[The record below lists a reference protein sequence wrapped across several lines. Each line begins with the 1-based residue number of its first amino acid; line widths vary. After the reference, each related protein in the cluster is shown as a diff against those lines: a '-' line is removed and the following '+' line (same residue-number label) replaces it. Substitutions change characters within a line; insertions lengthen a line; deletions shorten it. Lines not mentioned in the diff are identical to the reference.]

1 MLFLVLISMSNDLQ
15 SRLIQFA
22 GYSISIKNHINPS
35 FEGEHLSKQ
44 LIRSATSAALNFG
57 EAQSAE
63 SKRDFIHKQS
73 IILKELRESYI
84 NLIIIEQNHL
94 CKKRELISKV
104 IDEAN
109 QLVSIFVTSIQTTKR
124 NANLIN

>member
-1 MLFLVLISMSNDLQ
+1 MKL
-15 SRLIQFA
+15 
-22 GYSISIKNHINPS
+22 
-35 FEGEHLSKQ
+35 E
-44 LIRSATSAALNFG
+44 IRSATSAALNFG
-57 EAQSAE
+57 EAKSAE
-63 SKRDFIHKQS
+63 SKKDFIHKQS

-124 NANLIN
+124 NANPSK